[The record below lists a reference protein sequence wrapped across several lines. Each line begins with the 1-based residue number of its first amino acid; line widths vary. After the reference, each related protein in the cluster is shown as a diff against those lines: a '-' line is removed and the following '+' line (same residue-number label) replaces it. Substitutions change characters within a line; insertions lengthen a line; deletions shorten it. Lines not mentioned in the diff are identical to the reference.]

1 MSLLKAT
8 DQVKRKWSKLA
19 QEEKKSLYT
28 SEQQATDII
37 IHPLLVNHFELDTSV
52 IQQVQNLQHVTG
64 LVKNY
69 GQDLE
74 VLQKVHQKIDKE
86 NISIFALCLI

>member
-28 SEQQATDII
+28 LEQKDMDII
-37 IHPLLVNHFELDTSV
+37 TQQLQGKAFEQDTSV
-52 IQQVQNLQHVTG
+52 EQQNQN
-64 LVKNY
+64 
-69 GQDLE
+69 
-74 VLQKVHQKIDKE
+74 
-86 NISIFALCLI
+86 

>member
-28 SEQQATDII
+28 LERQAMDII
-37 IHPLLVNHFELDTSV
+37 IHPLLVNHLELDTSV

-64 LVKNY
+64 HVKNY
-69 GQDLE
+69 GQDLV
-74 VLQKVHQKIDKE
+74 VLLRVRQKQGKE
-86 NISIFALCLI
+86 NISIFVK

>member
-28 SEQQATDII
+28 LEQQATDII
-37 IHPLLVNHFELDTSV
+37 IHPLLVNHSELDTSV
-52 IQQVQNLQHVTG
+52 IQQVQNSQHVTG
-64 LVKNY
+64 HVKNY
-69 GQDLE
+69 GQDLV
-74 VLQKVHQKIDKE
+74 VLLRVRQKQGKE
-86 NISIFALCLI
+86 NISIFVK